1 MMGRRPEMNPDE
13 DSPLERN
20 NEQLSALMDGELNR
34 RESEFLVRRLV
45 GDHQLQLDWNR
56 YHLARD
62 CMKSEFSTPVDL
74 VERIR
79 ESIADEAIDPVGRIS
94 PLMRYGMGGAMA
106 AGVAML
112 AVVGLN
118 QRLAEDQLSTEPA
131 PAFVSQSSALDRQ
144 FSRQAVPVGL
154 SGLPATREARA
165 GEDPRERISRYIIRH
180 GQASGGSNFVSF
192 TPILATDTRATAV
205 PLETRPTDA
214 ETAAE
219 DARE

>member
-1 MMGRRPEMNPDE
+1 MADRSPETNCDE
-13 DSPLERN
+13 DDPLERN
-20 NEQLSALMDGELNR
+20 NEQLSALMDGELSR

-45 GDHQLQLDWNR
+45 GDDQLQQDWSR

-62 CMKSEFSTPVDL
+62 CMKAEFSGPVDL
-74 VERIR
+74 VARVRASVAE
-79 ESIADEAIDPVGRIS
+79 ESIDPVGRMS
-94 PLMRYGMGGAMA
+94 PLMRFGMGGAMA

-118 QRLAEDQLSTEPA
+118 QRLAEEQVPAEPA

-154 SGLPATREARA
+154 SNLPAAREARTVD
-165 GEDPRERISRYIIRH
+165 DPRERISRYIIRH
-180 GQASGGSNFVSF
+180 GQASGGSNFVTF
-192 TPILATDTRATAV
+192 TPILTTDTTATAV
-205 PLETRPTDA
+205 PLETRPADS
-214 ETAAE
+214 ETASE

>member
-1 MMGRRPEMNPDE
+1 MAGRIPETNPDE

-45 GDHQLQLDWNR
+45 GDDQLQHDWNR

-62 CMKSEFSTPVDL
+62 CMKSEFRGPVDL
-74 VERIR
+74 VARVR
-79 ESIADEAIDPVGRIS
+79 DAVADEAIDPVGRMS
-94 PLMRYGMGGAMA
+94 PLMRFGMGGAMA

-118 QRLAEDQLSTEPA
+118 QRLAEEQLPTEPA
-131 PAFVSQSSALDRQ
+131 PGFVSQSSALDRQ

-154 SGLPATREARA
+154 SDLPAAR
-165 GEDPRERISRYIIRH
+165 GPRTVEDPRERISRYIIRH

-192 TPILATDTRATAV
+192 TPILTTDTTATAV
-205 PLETRPTDA
+205 PLETRPADA
-214 ETAAE
+214 
-219 DARE
+219 DASADDAGE